1 MLKISNLGG
10 SPVNK
15 HALVVTGMLVV
26 LVVLLFLTFL
36 LDDLPGAGIFWIV
49 GIGFGIT
56 VQRSRFCF
64 TSAFRDF
71 FLLGQT
77 KTLKGILLGLAICS
91 VGFVMIMS
99 TTVPDPSF
107 GFPPSDAHILP
118 VGLSTIVAGVLFG
131 VGMVVAGGCVSGSL
145 YRMGEGYLT
154 SWTAMFG
161 VMIGLFFLN
170 NSWNWWWDNIVSH
183 EPKIWLPTD
192 LTYVGALVVTG
203 ALLLLVLYF
212 AVWRERKATAGFVMP
227 SIKKRAQE
235 IGPPTTSFAEIFG
248 YVKTIFTKEWSPLV
262 GGIMLAVLNILLFI
276 RFHPLGVVGE
286 ISRWTTS
293 FADSVGLPELSL
305 RGLEGLGACAMT
317 VAEGSWFTDGFFLVC
332 GIVAGSALS
341 AVGAKEFKL
350 RISKSPRRYLQTIA
364 GGIVMGYGAGLGLG
378 CTLGGFF
385 SAIPSLALNGWV
397 YAVGL
402 TVGAFIGVQ
411 IIKRFP

>member
-161 VMIGLFFLN
+161 VMIGLFFIN
-170 NSWNWWWDNIVSH
+170 NSW
-183 EPKIWLPTD
+183 
-192 LTYVGALVVTG
+192 
-203 ALLLLVLYF
+203 
-212 AVWRERKATAGFVMP
+212 
-227 SIKKRAQE
+227 
-235 IGPPTTSFAEIFG
+235 
-248 YVKTIFTKEWSPLV
+248 
-262 GGIMLAVLNILLFI
+262 LFY
-276 RFHPLGVVGE
+276 
-286 ISRWTTS
+286 S
-293 FADSVGLPELSL
+293 
-305 RGLEGLGACAMT
+305 
-317 VAEGSWFTDGFFLVC
+317 
-332 GIVAGSALS
+332 
-341 AVGAKEFKL
+341 
-350 RISKSPRRYLQTIA
+350 
-364 GGIVMGYGAGLGLG
+364 
-378 CTLGGFF
+378 
-385 SAIPSLALNGWV
+385 
-397 YAVGL
+397 
-402 TVGAFIGVQ
+402 
-411 IIKRFP
+411 

>member
-1 MLKISNLGG
+1 MLKPFNL
-10 SPVNK
+10 SDSRINM
-15 HALVVTGMLVV
+15 HALTVVVMLIVFIG
-26 LVVLLFLTFL
+26 LLFLTFL
-36 LDDLPGAGIFWIV
+36 LDLPGAGIFWIV
-49 GIGFGIT
+49 GISFGIA

-77 KTLKGILLGLAICS
+77 KTLKGILVGLAICT
-91 VGFVMIMS
+91 VGFVLIMS

-107 GFPPSDAHILP
+107 GFPPTDANILP

-131 VGMVVAGGCVSGSL
+131 IGMVVAGGCVSGSL

-161 VMIGLFFLN
+161 VMVGLFFLN
-170 NSWNWWWDNIVSH
+170 NSWNWWWDNLISH
-183 EPKIWLPTD
+183 EPKIWLPSE
-192 LTYVGALVVTG
+192 LTYVGALVLTG
-203 ALLLLVLYF
+203 AILLVVLYF

-227 SIKKRAQE
+227 TIKRAQNMT
-235 IGPPTTSFAEIFG
+235 PPTTSVAEIFG
-248 YVKTIFTKEWSPLV
+248 YIKTIFTKEWSPLV
-262 GGIMLAVLNILLFI
+262 GGVVLAILNIFLFI

-305 RGLEGLGACAMT
+305 RGMEGLGACAMA
-317 VAEGSWFTDGFFLVC
+317 VAGGSWFTDGFFLVV

-341 AVGAKEFKL
+341 AVGAREFKL

-364 GGIVMGYGAGLGLG
+364 GGVVMGYGAGLGLG

-411 IIKRFP
+411 IIKRIP

>member
-1 MLKISNLGG
+1 M
-10 SPVNK
+10 
-15 HALVVTGMLVV
+15 
-26 LVVLLFLTFL
+26 
-36 LDDLPGAGIFWIV
+36 
-49 GIGFGIT
+49 GIGVGST

-227 SIKKRAQE
+227 SIK
-235 IGPPTTSFAEIFG
+235 
-248 YVKTIFTKEWSPLV
+248 
-262 GGIMLAVLNILLFI
+262 
-276 RFHPLGVVGE
+276 
-286 ISRWTTS
+286 
-293 FADSVGLPELSL
+293 
-305 RGLEGLGACAMT
+305 
-317 VAEGSWFTDGFFLVC
+317 
-332 GIVAGSALS
+332 
-341 AVGAKEFKL
+341 
-350 RISKSPRRYLQTIA
+350 
-364 GGIVMGYGAGLGLG
+364 
-378 CTLGGFF
+378 
-385 SAIPSLALNGWV
+385 
-397 YAVGL
+397 
-402 TVGAFIGVQ
+402 
-411 IIKRFP
+411 